1 MLLRL
6 LVGNAV
12 RQATEGIYQDAMSQ
26 AARLM
31 AQTPGLSGEVKVPR
45 ECQIAVVFALSVES
59 SGLVDKLSDPAAGR
73 FQHSVERF
81 GRWEGLPLR
90 LVETGVGMEHAR
102 TAIDE
107 MWRRGE
113 VSWVVSAGFAG
124 ALTPEMKRGDILMA
138 SSVVGPE
145 GIPLEVGF
153 QISPQVVQSNPH
165 LHVGRLVT
173 VDHLVSRQE
182 ERQELA
188 AKHDAIA
195 CDMETA
201 AIAEACQR
209 RQVRFLSVRIITDAF
224 DDQLPMEVEKLLQQ
238 KTTVARLGV
247 AAGAIFQRPGA
258 VKDLWKLRDEA
269 SRASERLAGF
279 LTGVLPQLPV
289 TDPHD
294 DSDNPSPP
302 ENNA

>member
-1 MLLRL
+1 
-6 LVGNAV
+6 
-12 RQATEGIYQDAMSQ
+12 
-26 AARLM
+26 
-31 AQTPGLSGEVKVPR
+31 
-45 ECQIAVVFALSVES
+45 
-59 SGLVDKLSDPAAGR
+59 
-73 FQHSVERF
+73 
-81 GRWEGLPLR
+81 
-90 LVETGVGMEHAR
+90 
-102 TAIDE
+102 
-107 MWRRGE
+107 
-113 VSWVVSAGFAG
+113 
-124 ALTPEMKRGDILMA
+124 
-138 SSVVGPE
+138 
-145 GIPLEVGF
+145 
-153 QISPQVVQSNPH
+153 
-165 LHVGRLVT
+165 VGRLVT